1 LARCTKPPQ
10 EDSLLE
16 CAKTQN
22 TKRDMVAAVRT
33 IQQAGL
39 EVMGG
44 FIVGFD
50 SDKPNILERQIK
62 FIQEA
67 GVVTAMVGL
76 LQALPG
82 TRLFSRLKQEGRI
95 LHEPTGNNVEA
106 ALNFIPK
113 LDGQMLVEGYRS
125 LVKRLYTPKMYYRR
139 ILTFL
144 REYQPRGPRFHTSWV
159 EIKALF
165 KSLWVMGV
173 ASRGR
178 REYWK
183 FFAKTL
189 LFHRRAFPEAM
200 TLAIIGY
207 HFRRVASAL

>member
-1 LARCTKPPQ
+1 
-10 EDSLLE
+10 
-16 CAKTQN
+16 
-22 TKRDMVAAVRT
+22 
-33 IQQAGL
+33 
-39 EVMGG
+39 MGG

-50 SDKPNILERQIK
+50 SDKPNIFERQIK

-82 TRLFSRLKQEGRI
+82 TRLFSRLRQEGRI
-95 LHEPTGNNVEA
+95 LHDASGNNVEA
-106 ALNFIPK
+106 NLNFVPK
-113 LDGQMLVEGYRS
+113 LDREMLVEGYRS
-125 LVKRLYTPKMYYRR
+125 LVKRLYTPRMYYRR

-144 REYQPRGPRFHTSWV
+144 REYRPQGQGIHLSWRDV
-159 EIKALF
+159 KAF
-165 KSLWVMGV
+165 IKSLWVMGIL
-173 ASRGR
+173 SRGR
-178 REYWK
+178 RQYWK
-183 FFAKTL
+183 FLTKAL